1 MTITATER
9 KAGPYVGNGSLA
21 QYSFAFKAANPNHLQ
36 VVEADA
42 AGVET
47 TLVHVTNYTVALN
60 PNQTTSPGGTITR
73 KAGNLPAGYRWT
85 ILSLVPYEQPI
96 DLPPGGAFSA
106 EVVEFGLDNL
116 AVQVQQA
123 VEQVGRAVLVPATSD
138 TDPQD
143 LVAGLVA
150 AGAGSADNAAAAAAS
165 AAAAAAAAS
174 AAAVGNGGRYS
185 ATVGGAANAIVLT
198 PSPALASYVAGEA
211 ITFIV
216 ANANTGAVT
225 VDVSGLGAKSVTKA
239 GTVAMAPGELVAGQ
253 LVTLRYDGTRYQ
265 LVTPAVNIV
274 SAPPALR
281 LPHTWAIPGEIKVAV
296 GDTDFIVPFFVPV
309 PAGRFARIVGS
320 RYKINSGTSVT
331 FSVTKAAANVTG
343 LVGLV
348 ATSGF
353 ADTTIAPVDCANG
366 NQLALVVSAVSG
378 TPKNLTVTLYI
389 DYGVL

>member
-9 KAGPYVGNGSLA
+9 KAGPYVGNGSVA

-36 VVEADA
+36 VVEADT

-143 LVAGLVA
+143 LVAELVA
-150 AGAGSADNAAAAAAS
+150 AGSGSAGNAAAAAAS
-165 AAAAAAAAS
+165 AAAAAASSS

-185 ATVGGAANAIVLT
+185 ATVGGTADAITLT

-216 ANANTGAVT
+216 ASTNTGAVT
-225 VDVSGLGAKSVTKA
+225 VDVSGLGAKSVTKT
-239 GTVAMAPGELVAGQ
+239 GTVAMASGELVAGQ

-265 LVTPAVNIV
+265 LVTPAVNV
-274 SAPPALR
+274 VAAPPALR

-296 GDTDFIVPFFVPV
+296 GDVDLIVPFFVPV
-309 PAGRFARIVGS
+309 PAGRFARIVTCRHRIS
-320 RYKINSGTSVT
+320 SGTSVT
-331 FSVTKAAANVTG
+331 FSIRKNGVDVAG
-343 LVGLV
+343 LVNLV
-348 ATSGF
+348 ATPSS
-353 ADTTIAPVDCANG
+353 AQSAITPTDCIDG
-366 NQLALVVSAVSG
+366 DRLSMVVSAVSG
-378 TPKNLTVTLYI
+378 PPKNLTVTLYI

>member
-21 QYSFAFKAANPNHLQ
+21 AYSFAFKVANPNHLQ
-36 VVEADA
+36 VVEADT

-47 TLVHVTNYTVALN
+47 TLTPVTNYTVALN

-138 TDPQD
+138 TDPQV
-143 LVAGLVA
+143 LVAELVA
-150 AGAGSADNAAAAAAS
+150 AGSGSAGNAAAAASS
-165 AAAAAAAAS
+165 AAEAAAAAS

-185 ATVGGAANAIVLT
+185 ATVGGTADAIALT
-198 PSPALASYVAGEA
+198 PSPALASYVTGEA

-216 ANANTGAVT
+216 ASANTGAVT
-225 VDVSGLGAKSVTKA
+225 VNVSGLGAKSVTKT
-239 GTVAMAPGELVAGQ
+239 GTVAMASGELVAGQ

-265 LVTPAVNIV
+265 LVTPAVNV
-274 SAPPALR
+274 VAAPPALR
-281 LPHTWAIPGEIKVAV
+281 LPHTWAVPGEIKVAV
-296 GDTDFIVPFFVPV
+296 GATDFIVPFYV
-309 PAGRFARIVGS
+309 PAPPGRFARIVACA
-320 RYKINSGTSVT
+320 RAIQAGTSVT
-331 FSVTKAAANVTG
+331 FSVRKSGVDVPG
-343 LVGLV
+343 LAGLV
-348 ATSGF
+348 ATPSGV
-353 ADTTIAPVDCANG
+353 ATAISPVSCTDSE
-366 NQLALVVSAVSG
+366 LLSLVVTAVSG
-378 TPKNLTVTLYI
+378 TPKNLTATLYI

>member
-9 KAGPYVGNGSLA
+9 KAGPYVGNGSVA

-36 VVEADA
+36 VVEADT

-123 VEQVGRAVLVPATSD
+123 VEQVSRAVLVPATSD

-143 LVAGLVA
+143 LVAELVA
-150 AGAGSADNAAAAAAS
+150 AGSGSAGNAAAAAAS

-185 ATVGGAANAIVLT
+185 ATVGGTANAIVLT

-216 ANANTGAVT
+216 ASANTGAVT
-225 VDVSGLGAKSVTKA
+225 VDVSGLGAKAVTKT
-239 GTVAMAPGELVAGQ
+239 GTTPMAAGELVAGQ

-265 LVTPAVNIV
+265 LVTPALNIV
-274 SAPPALR
+274 AAPPALQ
-281 LPHTWAIPGEIKVAV
+281 LPHTWAIPGEIKVAI

-309 PAGRFARIVGS
+309 PAGRYAKLLGVRHRI
-320 RYKINSGTSVT
+320 RSGTGVT
-331 FSVTKAAANVTG
+331 FKLQKYGVDVPGFVGITASTTTG
-343 LVGLV
+343 LHFPTAVSLED
-348 ATSGF
+348 AS
-353 ADTTIAPVDCANG
+353 
-366 NQLALVVSAVSG
+366 LLYLVVTAVSG
-378 TPKNLTVTLYI
+378 TPKNFTCTLMI
-389 DYGVL
+389 EYGVL

>member
-36 VVEADA
+36 VVEADT

-47 TLVHVTNYTVALN
+47 TLIPVTNYTVALN

-73 KAGNLPAGYRWT
+73 KAGNLPTGYRWT

-143 LVAGLVA
+143 LVAELVA
-150 AGAGSADNAAAAAAS
+150 AGSGSAGNAAAAAAS
-165 AAAAAAAAS
+165 AAEAAAAAS
-174 AAAVGNGGRYS
+174 AAGVGNGGRYS
-185 ATVGGAANAIVLT
+185 ATVGGTANAIVLT

-216 ANANTGAVT
+216 ASANTGAVT
-225 VDVSGLGAKSVTKA
+225 VNVSGLGAKAVTKA
-239 GTVAMAPGELVAGQ
+239 GAVALAAGDLAAGQ
-253 LVTLRYDGTRYQ
+253 IVTLRYDGTRYQ
-265 LVTPAVNIV
+265 DITP
-274 SAPPALR
+274 SAAAAAFPATR
-281 LPHTWAIPGEIKVAV
+281 IPHTWAVPGEIKGAV

-309 PAGRFARIVGS
+309 PAGRFARISGC
-320 RYKINSGTSVT
+320 RTKINSGTSVT
-331 FSVTKAAANVTG
+331 LSIQKNGVGVTGFTGLGAGTAAAETMP
-343 LVGLV
+343 
-348 ATSGF
+348 T
-353 ADTTIAPVDCANG
+353 PVDCANG
-366 NQLALVVSAVSG
+366 DSLAMVVSAVSG